1 MSLGF
6 FKIAHKIYFFCCEL
20 QKNFNLHLLKKII
33 YSKNFIDFLSF
44 IKKIRYYDS
53 MCLDLFVN
61 NSVEAVQCNQ
71 WVQNYTE
78 CLPLGPN
85 PARGTISFDNIGL
98 AWVAIFQVISLEGW
112 TEVMYLIQD
121 AYSFWV
127 WIYFVVLIVVS
138 FNF

>member
-1 MSLGF
+1 
-6 FKIAHKIYFFCCEL
+6 
-20 QKNFNLHLLKKII
+20 
-33 YSKNFIDFLSF
+33 
-44 IKKIRYYDS
+44 